1 MGEHVGFWEWVVWS
15 FLKDVQILMLF
26 GSVIVDVR
34 LVFGPAAVAPMHGV
48 HRVAAVMLLSD
59 GSYQSAVAP
68 GNRGHVPVVN
78 HFLVGT
84 TRRNVVEVVATGP
97 PNPIYRKRCAVRA
110 AMQVGWVL
118 KHTQKMGDCGLDAM
132 SYNAGMVRTPSTW
145 QAIRRDLSKFM
156 LENMNK
162 TEWQESFVCCQDVPG
177 SNRNPKLQFCSVW
190 IDCYNRFTAQ
200 AGVIMF
206 RSHKLVA
213 RPPPHRRVDPDRRF
227 FISIVFVACPPR

>member
-132 SYNAGMVRTPSTW
+132 SYNAGMVRIPSTW

-162 TEWQESFVCCQDVPG
+162 TELQESCACCQDVPG